1 MNTWKKKFVLLTL
14 GMLVLGQIGCS
25 TTPDVPHPQEIAFNE
40 VAFAFASY
48 ARGNYLQALEE
59 LKPFAERGNVFA
71 QLLLGT
77 MHEMGQGVP
86 QDSVLAYVFYSLAV
100 VAGGGVGDAAKLQA
114 RIAQSMTSKQI
125 LEGKQIS
132 SGWKP
137 TSPLPTR
144 INVK

>member
-25 TTPDVPHPQEIAFNE
+25 TTPDAPPSPEEIALNQ
-40 VAFAFASY
+40 AAY
-48 ARGNYLQALEE
+48 AYGHGNYLQTLEE
-59 LKPFAERGNVFA
+59 LKPLAERGSVPA
-71 QLLLGT
+71 QVWLGA

-100 VAGGGVGDAAKLQA
+100 AGGGVGDAAKHQA

>member
-1 MNTWKKKFVLLTL
+1 MNTWKKKFVLLIL

-25 TTPDVPHPQEIAFNE
+25 TTPDAPHPQEIAFNE
-40 VAFAFASY
+40 VAFAFSSY
-48 ARGNYLQALEE
+48 ARENYLQALEE

-71 QLLLGT
+71 QILLGT
-77 MHEMGQGVP
+77 MHEMGQGMP
-86 QDSVLAYVFYSLAV
+86 QDSVLAYMFYSLA
-100 VAGGGVGDAAKLQA
+100 AASGGVGDAAKHQA